1 MNKIKKYKYKCKLS
15 VGYNIQE
22 GGNLS
27 QILNLAHKTLA
38 ERISRDF
45 SKIKLKKT
53 SVKVPK
59 LKVKKEKFIKPK
71 KDDNFPISSIVNILI
86 KSAVDKTKKERKE
99 KIAVEEDK
107 SYNLKNERDF
117 IVNGGY
123 GTVSKGYGSAPH
135 ASYVDYGK
143 LFSYLGKF
151 KAQGAYEN
159 MGDNVEFLNKSAES
173 GSFILAD
180 KDSMDKIGRFDKY
193 IRTPDMAIQT
203 MALSLV
209 PIAGLS
215 SGEWEEIK
223 NLMRFDPVMYTLK
236 SKIS

>member
-27 QILNLAHKTLA
+27 QKLNLTHKTLA

-45 SKIKLKKT
+45 SKVKLKA

-59 LKVKKEKFIKPK
+59 LKVKKENTIKPK
-71 KDDNFPISSIVNILI
+71 KDNNIPISSIINILI
-86 KSAVDKTKKERKE
+86 KASVDKAKKERKE
-99 KIAVEEDK
+99 KISVEKDK
-107 SYNLKNERDF
+107 SYTLKNEREF

-123 GTVSKGYGSAPH
+123 GTVSKGYINAPH
-135 ASYVDYGK
+135 SSYVDYGK

-159 MGDNVEFLNKSAES
+159 MGDHAEFLNKLTES
-173 GSFILAD
+173 GSFTLIDREA
-180 KDSMDKIGRFDKY
+180 MDKGARYVRYFHPK
-193 IRTPDMAIQT
+193 
-203 MALSLV
+203 V
-209 PIAGLS
+209 PIDKTSLAPPTGMNS
-215 SGEWEEIK
+215 AEWEEFK
-223 NLMRFDPVMYTLK
+223 RLMRFDTVTYLLK
-236 SKIS
+236 TSTS